1 MGAGVREGR
10 MRERWGEKRVEKDKL
25 EKLRHL
31 DGRGTRNKKR
41 DCGSSRGMLV
51 RLREELPQSRVGTLN

>member
-1 MGAGVREGR
+1 M
-10 MRERWGEKRVEKDKL
+10 KDKL

-31 DGRGTRNKKR
+31 DGRGTRNKKKETV
-41 DCGSSRGMLV
+41 GAVRGMLV